1 MIFEK
6 RKTIR
11 QSVFNRDFA
20 VNDWGKMPVKKE
32 RIDPLIAL
40 AFAFEVIVLA
50 MVFAGYV
57 S

>member
-1 MIFEK
+1 MIIEK

-11 QSVFNRDFA
+11 QSVYNRDFA
-20 VNDWGKMPVKKE
+20 VNDWGKIPIKKE
-32 RIDPLIAL
+32 RIEPLIAM

-50 MVFAGYV
+50 IVFAGYV